1 MKKRLLVLALVFTM
15 LIPSSNAFA
24 TGKSKS
30 VTRAEIVRTINDTL
44 KLKRNTK
51 ITFPDVKSHQWFY
64 GDIGK
69 GVKAGYINGYSDGT
83 FKPNK
88 SVTKKEA
95 LIIFSRAFKLDNE
108 DINKGKI
115 PNWANGIFSNNNL
128 DKELTEK
135 ELKNLISK
143 TISTTIVK
151 QGTYSKNIDSSIIIT
166 IGNVTL
172 KDMEV
177 KGNVI
182 ISENVNK
189 KDINF
194 NNVKVHGKIIVN
206 NANLHFTGENEIGE
220 LHIGEN
226 VRTNMEGKNNIN
238 FLYIDGFSYT
248 EMDYNTHVKKS
259 ISNNG
264 DSNLFCWGRIDS
276 FIANYE
282 MKYINKYFTISPN
295 VEVFIDGI
303 CIQEKNPNRKVTL
316 IPSLEREVFITL
328 ETSIENG
335 GFLRLMNIERY
346 VNGIKDKH
354 YESIGGYTYPLDDEC
369 KKLQIKYLP
378 VDYTDE
384 KYKLSLKDPNN
395 EIINMQFGETVMNFR
410 VILEEKAN
418 ITLNNYNFTVERYIN
433 NKKDTS
439 FSHEHC
445 IPYYSPELNEYYIP
459 YRLPLKKGYVYK
471 LQYDNTKPI
480 YIKGEENPKIIEKVE

>member
-1 MKKRLLVLALVFTM
+1 
-15 LIPSSNAFA
+15 
-24 TGKSKS
+24 
-30 VTRAEIVRTINDTL
+30 
-44 KLKRNTK
+44 
-51 ITFPDVKSHQWFY
+51 
-64 GDIGK
+64 
-69 GVKAGYINGYSDGT
+69 
-83 FKPNK
+83 
-88 SVTKKEA
+88 
-95 LIIFSRAFKLDNE
+95 
-108 DINKGKI
+108 
-115 PNWANGIFSNNNL
+115 
-128 DKELTEK
+128 
-135 ELKNLISK
+135 
-143 TISTTIVK
+143 
-151 QGTYSKNIDSSIIIT
+151 
-166 IGNVTL
+166 
-172 KDMEV
+172 
-177 KGNVI
+177 
-182 ISENVNK
+182 
-189 KDINF
+189 
-194 NNVKVHGKIIVN
+194 
-206 NANLHFTGENEIGE
+206 
-220 LHIGEN
+220 
-226 VRTNMEGKNNIN
+226 
-238 FLYIDGFSYT
+238 
-248 EMDYNTHVKKS
+248 
-259 ISNNG
+259 
-264 DSNLFCWGRIDS
+264 
-276 FIANYE
+276 

-395 EIINMQFGETVMNFR
+395 KIINMQFGETVMNFI